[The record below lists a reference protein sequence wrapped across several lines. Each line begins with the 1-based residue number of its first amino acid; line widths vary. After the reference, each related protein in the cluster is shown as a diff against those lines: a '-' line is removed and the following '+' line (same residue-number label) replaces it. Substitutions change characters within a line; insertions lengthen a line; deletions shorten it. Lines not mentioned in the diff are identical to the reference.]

1 MEAIFLYDGTFEGF
15 LTTVFQVFE
24 EKQYKA
30 KIVKPKHYQP
40 DMFVHT
46 TDVVTDNSKAK
57 RVWRSLNLKA
67 TKMGANQ
74 LRKAF
79 LSEIKGIE
87 NVLLRY
93 VIYAYSTESFVNIDY
108 SNKDVLRVSQI
119 AQMVG
124 REKHRMEAFV
134 RFKLT
139 KDGYYFAEIEPDF
152 NVIPLIERHFKDRY
166 ADQQWVIYDKK
177 RKYGIHYD
185 LDKVNTVVFE
195 NFDYQSSDTIN
206 LLDESEVPYQ
216 KLWKDYFDSTN
227 IESRKNMKL
236 HTQHIPKRYWKHL
249 SEKQPN

>member
-1 MEAIFLYDGTFEGF
+1 
-15 LTTVFQVFE
+15 
-24 EKQYKA
+24 
-30 KIVKPKHYQP
+30 
-40 DMFVHT
+40 
-46 TDVVTDNSKAK
+46 
-57 RVWRSLNLKA
+57 
-67 TKMGANQ
+67 
-74 LRKAF
+74 
-79 LSEIKGIE
+79 
-87 NVLLRY
+87 
-93 VIYAYSTESFVNIDY
+93 
-108 SNKDVLRVSQI
+108 LRVSQI